1 MHPNGF
7 IYVSFKTR
15 LMPEEELDMTQTNM
29 KAVGLTRYLP
39 IDDPDSLQD
48 VTISMPTATGYD
60 LLVKV
65 EAISVNPVDTKLR
78 APKDGVESEPRILGW
93 DVAGVIEAVGEQVEG
108 FQPGDEVYYAGSVT
122 RPGGNSEY
130 HLVDSRI
137 AAHKPSSLDFAAAA
151 ALPLT
156 ALTAWEGI
164 YDRLGVAPDRELNT
178 GKTILI
184 INAAGGVGS
193 IATQIARHAGLTV
206 IGTASRSETEEWT
219 LAHGTDHVINHR
231 EPLLPQLQELELGEV
246 NYIFCLNQTD
256 AHWKGMAEAI
266 APQGRICSI
275 VETSQPVDLGLL
287 KDKSASFAW
296 EFMFTRA
303 KYETPDMQEQQRI
316 LQQVAKLVDEGV
328 FHSTE
333 SERLSPINAD
343 NLREAHRQLEA
354 GSMIGKLV
362 LEGWE

>member
-1 MHPNGF
+1 
-7 IYVSFKTR
+7 
-15 LMPEEELDMTQTNM
+15 MTEATM

-39 IDDPDSLQD
+39 IDHPDSLQD
-48 VTISMPTATGYD
+48 VTIPLPTATGYD

-78 APKDGVESEPRILGW
+78 APKDKVEAEPRILGW
-93 DVAGVIEAVGEQVEG
+93 DA
-108 FQPGDEVYYAGSVT
+108 T
-122 RPGGNSEY
+122 
-130 HLVDSRI
+130 
-137 AAHKPSSLDFAAAA
+137 HKPSSLDFAAAA

-164 YDRLGVAPDRELNT
+164 HDRLGVARDEEANA

-219 LAHGTDHVINHR
+219 LAHGAHHVINHR
-231 EPLLPQLQELELGEV
+231 EPLLPQLKELGIGEV
-246 NYIFCLNQTD
+246 DYIFCLNQTD
-256 AHWKGMAEAI
+256 EHWKGMAEAI

-303 KYETPDMQEQQRI
+303 KYGTPDMQEQQHI
-316 LQQVAKLVDEGV
+316 LQQVARLVDDGV

>member
-1 MHPNGF
+1 
-7 IYVSFKTR
+7 
-15 LMPEEELDMTQTNM
+15 MTQTLM

-39 IDDPDSLQD
+39 IDQPDSLQD
-48 VTISMPTATGYD
+48 VTVPMPTANGYD
-60 LLVKV
+60 LLVRV

-78 APKDGVESEPRILGW
+78 APKSKVEPEPRILGW
-93 DVAGVIEAVGEQVEG
+93 DVAGVVEAVGEQVEG

-122 RPGGNSEY
+122 RAGGNSQY
-130 HLVDSRI
+130 HVVDSRI
-137 AAHKPSSLDFAAAA
+137 AAHKPSSIDFAAAA

-156 ALTAWEGI
+156 AITAWEGI
-164 YDRLGVAPDRELNT
+164 YERLGIAHDPATNA

-206 IGTASRSETEEWT
+206 VGTASRAETEEWT
-219 LAHGTDHVINHR
+219 LAHGTQHVINHHQ
-231 EPLLPQLQELELGEV
+231 PLLPQLQELGIGEV
-246 NYIFCLNQTD
+246 DYIFCLNQTD
-256 AHWKGMAEAI
+256 THWQGMAEAI

-275 VETSQPVDLGLL
+275 VETSHPVDLGLL

-303 KYETPDMQEQQRI
+303 KYGTADMQEQQRI
-316 LQQVAKLVDEGV
+316 LQQVAALVDEGV

-333 SERLSPINAD
+333 AERLSPINAE

-362 LEGWE
+362 LEGWA